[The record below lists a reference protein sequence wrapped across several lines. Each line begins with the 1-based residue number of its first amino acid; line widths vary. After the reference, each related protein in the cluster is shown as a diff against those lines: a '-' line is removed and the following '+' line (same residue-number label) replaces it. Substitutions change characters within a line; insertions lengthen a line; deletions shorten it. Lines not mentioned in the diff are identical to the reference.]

1 MLKLNADPEAT
12 GEYHQKIKSLE
23 EEIFFEKTKIKDMEM
38 LWQDA
43 DSEHQDVMHEVSFIQ
58 NDNQFHDMS
67 FGNELFMYEG

>member
-1 MLKLNADPEAT
+1 MQKLNADPEAT

-43 DSEHQDVMHEVSFIQ
+43 DSEHQDVMHEVSFI
-58 NDNQFHDMS
+58 
-67 FGNELFMYEG
+67 